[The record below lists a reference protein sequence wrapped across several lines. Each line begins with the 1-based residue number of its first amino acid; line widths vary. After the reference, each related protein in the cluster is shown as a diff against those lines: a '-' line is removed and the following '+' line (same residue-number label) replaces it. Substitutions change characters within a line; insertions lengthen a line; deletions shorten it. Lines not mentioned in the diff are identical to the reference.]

1 MPYTYPPAAPTISGD
16 NITVDALHRFLGNP
30 NQVARRLRTIV
41 EQRFVSDRLL
51 SGRYDGAGGAVAYET
66 SESMYSGDSPQAVA
80 PGSEYPLTSIGTG
93 TTSIAK
99 TVKWGQDALITD
111 EAIARLRRSA
121 LDRGLTKLVN
131 QNVKFVDSV
140 ALAAVASAVTATAAA
155 AADWSTAT
163 AKQILS
169 DVGLAKANILALN
182 QGYDPDIVVLD
193 DLNWTH
199 AMTTILA
206 AGLMPREN
214 GNPLDS
220 GMWPSILG
228 MTWVATPNIP
238 TADVAIVAD
247 SEQLGGMA
255 DEDLGGP
262 GYSNVTNGVQVK
274 TIRDDDEDAY
284 RIRTRRVT
292 VPVVNEPA
300 AARKITGL

>member
-66 SESMYSGDSPQAVA
+66 SESMYSGDNPQAVA
-80 PGSEYPLTSIGTG
+80 PGAEYPLTAIGTG

>member
-16 NITVDALHRFLGNP
+16 NITVDQLHKFLANP
-30 NQVARRLRTIV
+30 VLVARRLRSIV
-41 EQRFVSDRLL
+41 EQRFIADRLL
-51 SGRYDGAGGAVAYET
+51 SGRYDGSGGAVQYET

-80 PGSEYPLTSIGTG
+80 AGAEYPLTTIGTG
-93 TTSIAK
+93 ASSIAK
-99 TVKWGQDALITD
+99 TVKWGQDALVTD
-111 EAIARLRRSA
+111 EALGRLRRSA

-131 QNVKFVDSV
+131 QNVKYVDSV

-155 AADWSTAT
+155 QADWSTAT
-163 AKQILS
+163 AKQILL

-182 QGYDPDIVVLD
+182 EGYDPDIVVID
-193 DLNWTH
+193 DINWTH

-206 AGLMPREN
+206 AGLMPREA
-214 GNPLDS
+214 GNPLES
-220 GMWPSILG
+220 GVWPSILG

-262 GYSNVTNGVQVK
+262 GYVDVVNGVQAK
-274 TIRDDDEDAY
+274 TIRDEDEDAY

-300 AARKITGL
+300 AARKITGI